1 VSKASTLEARP
12 YLGIKRQERSYQR
25 LNSILT
31 ERLQNVLGQVLAAI
45 SRVFAVVAVTVGLAA
60 GSWGASSE
68 TVLHTFVNG
77 SDGAFPFGGLTIDAK
92 GNLYGT
98 TDLGGTGA
106 SAEGTVFKLTPR
118 ASGGF
123 TFQTIHTFLQG
134 RGGQHLWNH
143 IQWPDWWM
151 WHRL

>member
-1 VSKASTLEARP
+1 LDRH
-12 YLGIKRQERSYQR
+12 QQ
-25 LNSILT
+25 
-31 ERLQNVLGQVLAAI
+31 
-45 SRVFAVVAVTVGLAA
+45 VFAVVAVTVGLAA
-60 GSWGASSE
+60 GSWGARSE
-68 TVLHTFVNG
+68 TVFHTFVNG
-77 SDGAFPFGGLTIDAK
+77 GDGAFPFGGLTIDAK

-106 SAEGTVFKLTPR
+106 SAEGTVFKLTPK

-134 RGGQHLWNH
+134 AGDGGNPAGSVVLDAAGN
-143 IQWPDWWM
+143 IYGTTSKWPDWWM